1 MKPALPSRQEQV
13 DELRMIGESRAAP
26 ACSVLAIG
34 GFAAAALVE
43 EQSPRVLYLFLAGCA
58 SLVGLAAGFG
68 LGHVRNAAA
77 ATRKGRRDPAPL
89 VLRHGERDEDGDHP
103 RGLHSPAARHAQ
115 ACGIHFVN
123 NRGWKPDVGAIQVE
137 AVYPSGIA

>member
-1 MKPALPSRQEQV
+1 
-13 DELRMIGESRAAP
+13 
-26 ACSVLAIG
+26 
-34 GFAAAALVE
+34 
-43 EQSPRVLYLFLAGCA
+43 
-58 SLVGLAAGFG
+58 
-68 LGHVRNAAA
+68 VRNAAA